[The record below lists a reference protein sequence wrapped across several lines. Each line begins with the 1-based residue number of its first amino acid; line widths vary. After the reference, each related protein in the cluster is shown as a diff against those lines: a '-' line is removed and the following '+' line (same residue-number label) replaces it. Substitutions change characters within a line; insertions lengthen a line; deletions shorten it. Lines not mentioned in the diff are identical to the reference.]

1 MVMMCVTVF
10 GLGSSFAQE
19 GLGKE
24 PVTSEFVPQPASEK
38 IPVTSN
44 DIDDGI
50 IAERLED
57 IFQHMPGLGNVR
69 IDVNAGVV
77 HLTGQTI
84 SRETHD
90 KAVELATRVDGVV
103 SVKDE
108 IRQER
113 DISQR
118 LTVVK
123 EKLWSHLN
131 GLVSLLPL
139 FIIALGILFLFWM
152 FAKFMTKWNGFY
164 QRLTVNPFLQSL
176 LKQTVRGFILFLGFL
191 IALEVLDATA
201 ILGTILGVAGI
212 LGLAIGF
219 AIRDTVENYIAS
231 ILLSIRQP
239 FQPRDHI
246 VIESYEGLVIKLT
259 TRDTILM
266 TLDGNHVRIPNAT
279 VYKSIIL
286 NYSRNPNRRFFFEV
300 GIDTAVDIEGARQ
313 LAVETLMRAPGVL
326 DDPPVRCTVEKLG
339 DSNVILKVF
348 GWTNQSRYDFPK
360 VKSEAI
366 RAVKEA
372 FDRADYE
379 MPEPIYRLK
388 VQGLSGNEGF
398 SVSEPVPPDKEPF
411 SESNDPPQPPG
422 DVAKDDHILQQIS
435 HEKENNQEPNL
446 LAIQKE

>member
-1 MVMMCVTVF
+1 MKKPIT
-10 GLGSSFAQE
+10 
-19 GLGKE
+19 
-24 PVTSEFVPQPASEK
+24 
-38 IPVTSN
+38 
-44 DIDDGI
+44 
-50 IAERLED
+50 
-57 IFQHMPGLGNVR
+57 
-69 IDVNAGVV
+69 
-77 HLTGQTI
+77 
-84 SRETHD
+84 REAHA
-90 KAVELATRVDGVV
+90 KAIELAARVEGVV

-113 DISQR
+113 GIRQR
-118 LTVVK
+118 LTIVQ
-123 EKLWSHLN
+123 EKLWVHLN
-131 GLVSLLPL
+131 GVISQLPL
-139 FIIALGILFLFWM
+139 FIIAIGILFLFWM

-164 QRLTVNPFLQSL
+164 QRLTANPFLQSL

-239 FQPRDHI
+239 FQPNEHI
-246 VIESYEGLVIKLT
+246 IIENYEGLVMKLT

-286 NYSRNPNRRFFFEV
+286 NYSRNPNRRFIFEV
-300 GIDTAVDIEGARQ
+300 GIDTAVNIEAARQ
-313 LAVETLMRAPGVL
+313 LAVDTLTRAPGVL
-326 DDPPVRCTVEKLG
+326 DDPPARCTVEKLG
-339 DSNVILKVF
+339 DSNVILKMF
-348 GWTNQSRYDFPK
+348 GWTDQSRYDFPK

-388 VQGLSGNEGF
+388 VQGVSANDAISFLGPGTPQKNDL
-398 SVSEPVPPDKEPF
+398 SVSVDYHEP
-411 SESNDPPQPPG
+411 SG
-422 DVAKDDHILQQIS
+422 DVDRDDHILDQIS
-435 HEKENNQEPNL
+435 QEREDIQEPNL
-446 LAIQKE
+446 LTTTKEG